1 MKVSSL
7 LLRMVTRLGI
17 PPQKVLLVAS
27 DLLALAG
34 TFCLVLLLRL
44 PFDGFSRGE
53 SYVDPLL
60 LLLAGPVLAAFLGL
74 YPLITLPAHLEIR
87 RLATVATL
95 LYALILG
102 MIFMRQSSIELSR
115 FIIGGAWFLT
125 LFTLP
130 VMRGLCRRRFSRRS
144 WWGSPL
150 VILDHGRTASHLWHD
165 LKRHPERGLNP
176 VDIFDLPDDRMKLEA
191 QLSGLARRWPGA
203 VAMVV
208 QHAGEGAGLD
218 FVSEVNRHFSR
229 VLLVPAF
236 GRGFRVH
243 WMSPCDLG
251 NIVGLQLRQNLHDAW
266 RICLKRAIDLFFCIA
281 FMPLL
286 LLIGAALG
294 LLIVCDSPGPVLY
307 RQWRVG
313 RNGRRIGVYKFR
325 TMVRNADAVLKE
337 MLEMDPELAA
347 EWERDQKLRCDP
359 RVTRVGAFLRKT
371 SLDELPQLINV
382 VTGDMSLVGPRPVV
396 EGERGKYGP
405 VFDEYCRVRPGIT
418 GLWQVSGRNNTS
430 YAERVAYDHYYINN
444 WSVWMDIWILCRTV
458 PVVLTGYG
466 AY

>member
-1 MKVSSL
+1 MKISSVL
-7 LLRMVTRLGI
+7 LHTVIRLGI
-17 PPQKVLLVAS
+17 PPQKVLLAVS
-27 DLLALAG
+27 DLVALLG
-34 TFCLVLLLRL
+34 TFCFVLLLRIS
-44 PFDGFSRGE
+44 FDGFTCGE
-53 SYVDPLL
+53 SYVPPLL
-60 LLLAGPVLAAFLGL
+60 LLLSGPVLAAFLGL
-74 YPLITLPAHLEIR
+74 YPLITLPAPHEIR

-102 MIFMRQSSIELSR
+102 MVFMNQSSDELSR
-115 FIIGGAWFLT
+115 FIIGAGWFLS

-130 VMRGLCRRRFSRRS
+130 VMRALCRNRFARRS
-144 WWGSPL
+144 WWGTPL
-150 VILDHGRTASHLWHD
+150 LILDHGKTASHLWHD

-176 VDIFDLPDDRMKLEA
+176 VDIFDLPDDPKTLEA

-203 VAMVV
+203 IAMVV
-208 QHAGEGAGLD
+208 QHPGEGAGLD

-236 GRGFRVH
+236 GKGFRVQ
-243 WMSPCDLG
+243 WLSPCDLG
-251 NIVGLQLRQNLHDAW
+251 YIVGLQLRQNLHDTW
-266 RICLKRAIDLFFCIA
+266 RICLKRAIDLLVCIA

-286 LLIGAALG
+286 LLIGAVFA
-294 LLIVCDSPGPVLY
+294 LLIVCDNPGPVLY
-307 RQWRVG
+307 RQGRIG
-313 RNGRRIGVYKFR
+313 RNGKSIGVYKFR

-337 MLEMDPELAA
+337 MLEKNPQLAE
-347 EWERDQKLRCDP
+347 EWKKDQKLRRDP

-382 VTGDMSLVGPRPVV
+382 VTGDMSLVGPRPIV
-396 EGERGKYGP
+396 EGEREKYGP

-418 GLWQVSGRNNTS
+418 GLWQVSGRNDTT

-444 WSVWMDIWILCRTV
+444 WSVWMDVWILCRTV